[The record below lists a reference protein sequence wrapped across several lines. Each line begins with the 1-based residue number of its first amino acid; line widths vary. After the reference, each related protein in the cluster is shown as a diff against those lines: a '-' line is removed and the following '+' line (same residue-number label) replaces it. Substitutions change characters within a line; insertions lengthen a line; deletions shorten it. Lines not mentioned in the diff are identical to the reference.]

1 MTAVAV
7 TGIGVVSAFGHGV
20 EPFWR
25 GLTAGACGL
34 RPIRRFEVPPGVA
47 LGGEVPPLERR
58 EVVLSAIGRRIDW
71 VSLMALA
78 ACRLALADAGL
89 GPGALEPARTG
100 LGLGSAW
107 GNLQETAAFLDRL
120 FARGQGNPLLFPN
133 LVFNAPLSYASI
145 ELGITG
151 PTAML
156 SAGEASGEAA
166 LAWGAEQVAEGAV
179 DVCLAG
185 GADELGAVLHQVLRE
200 GRLLARAAPRPLDPA
215 ADGACPGEGAA
226 VLVLEP
232 LARARARGGRIHAR
246 LVAAPGFA
254 VPAPVHGWA
263 RDPVPLAARWML
275 KPGATYGYN
284 ISNGGD
290 SLWMFRMQKDGRFAY
305 KKVADTGKGCLP
317 GDLRQS
323 PDDRFLYVS
332 CLGGSEVQAWDI
344 GDPEK
349 PKLHDTVGGIVQAN
363 MMHVTYD
370 GRRLYFT
377 NSAISSL
384 DYSPRYA
391 LRLIQIGPDGRLKL
405 DPTFVIDFSK
415 APDGPA
421 RPHDMLLN

>member
-34 RPIRRFEVPPGVA
+34 RPIRRFEVPAGVA

-58 EVVLSAIGRRIDW
+58 ELVLTAIGRRIDW
-71 VSLMALA
+71 LSLMALA
-78 ACRLALADAGL
+78 ACRLALVDAGL
-89 GPGALEPARTG
+89 APGTLAPARTG
-100 LGLGSAW
+100 LG
-107 GNLQETAAFLDRL
+107 

-263 RDPVPLAARWML
+263 RDPVPLAEGL
-275 KPGATYGYN
+275 
-284 ISNGGD
+284 
-290 SLWMFRMQKDGRFAY
+290 
-305 KKVADTGKGCLP
+305 ADTLSDADVVFATASG
-317 GDLRQS
+317 R
-323 PDDRFLYVS
+323 
-332 CLGGSEVQAWDI
+332 
-344 GDPEK
+344 PE
-349 PKLHDTVGGIVQAN
+349 LDALEAAALARAL
-363 MMHVTYD
+363 D
-370 GRRLYFT
+370 GRRAAVTAVRGALGDFGAAGGLAAAAAALAVST
-377 NSAISSL
+377 GVVPPTVGLVPPARAGL
-384 DYSPRYA
+384 DVVTGAARPGRVRVA
-391 LRLIQIGPDGRLKL
+391 AVDGLARGGLCRPLRLEA
-405 DPTFVIDFSK
+405 V
-415 APDGPA
+415 
-421 RPHDMLLN
+421 

>member
-1 MTAVAV
+1 MTDVAV
-7 TGIGVVSAFGHGV
+7 TGIGVVSPFGHGV

-25 GLTAGACGL
+25 GLVAGTCGL
-34 RPIRRFEVPPGVA
+34 RPIRRFEVPRGVA
-47 LGGEVPPLERR
+47 LGGEVPPLEPR
-58 EVVLSAIGRRIDW
+58 ELVTTAIGRRIDW
-71 VSLMALA
+71 VSLMLLA

-89 GPGALEPARTG
+89 AALEPARTG

-107 GNLQETAAFLDRL
+107 GNLQETGAFLDRL
-120 FARGQGNPLLFPN
+120 FTRGGGNPLLFPN

-232 LARARARGGRIHAR
+232 LTRARARGARIHAR
-246 LVAAPGFA
+246 LVAVPGFT

-263 RDPVPLAARWML
+263 RDPVPLAEGLARTVSD
-275 KPGATYGYN
+275 ADVVFAAA
-284 ISNGGD
+284 S
-290 SLWMFRMQKDGRFAY
+290 GRPELDALE
-305 KKVADTGKGCLP
+305 AAALA
-317 GDLRQS
+317 RA
-323 PDDRFLYVS
+323 
-332 CLGGSEVQAWDI
+332 LGGRRVTVTAVRGAL
-344 GDPEK
+344 GDFGAAGALAAAAAALAVSTGLVP
-349 PKLHDTVGGIVQAN
+349 PTCGLVLSARAGLDVVTGAARPRAVRVAAVDGLARGGLC
-363 MMHVTYD
+363 
-370 GRRLYFT
+370 R
-377 NSAISSL
+377 
-384 DYSPRYA
+384 P
-391 LRLIQIGPDGRLKL
+391 LRLEA
-405 DPTFVIDFSK
+405 V
-415 APDGPA
+415 
-421 RPHDMLLN
+421 

>member
-20 EPFWR
+20 DPFWR
-25 GLTAGACGL
+25 GLVAGASGL

-47 LGGEVPPLERR
+47 LGGEVPPLERQELVR
-58 EVVLSAIGRRIDW
+58 TAIGRRIDW
-71 VSLMALA
+71 LSLMALA

-89 GPGALEPARTG
+89 APGTLVPARTA

-156 SAGEASGEAA
+156 SAGEVSGEAA

-200 GRLLARAAPRPLDPA
+200 GRLLARATPRPLDPA
-215 ADGACPGEGAA
+215 ADGTCPGEGAA

-232 LARARARGGRIHAR
+232 LARARGRGARIHAR
-246 LVAAPGFA
+246 LTAAPGFA
-254 VPAPVHGWA
+254 VRAPVHGWA
-263 RDPVPLAARWML
+263 RDPVPLAEGLAGRL
-275 KPGATYGYN
+275 
-284 ISNGGD
+284 GD
-290 SLWMFRMQKDGRFAY
+290 ADAVFAAASGRPQLDA
-305 KKVADTGKGCLP
+305 VEAAALV
-317 GDLRQS
+317 RA
-323 PDDRFLYVS
+323 
-332 CLGGSEVQAWDI
+332 LGGRHVAVTAVRGALGEFGAAGALAAAAAALAVSTGVVPPTLGLVPPARAGLDVVT
-344 GDPEK
+344 GAARRGRVRVAA
-349 PKLHDTVGGIVQAN
+349 VGGLARGGLCRV
-363 MMHVTYD
+363 
-370 GRRLYFT
+370 
-377 NSAISSL
+377 
-384 DYSPRYA
+384 
-391 LRLIQIGPDGRLKL
+391 LRLE
-405 DPTFVIDFSK
+405 
-415 APDGPA
+415 AP
-421 RPHDMLLN
+421 

>member
-47 LGGEVPPLERR
+47 LGGEVPPLERQGL
-58 EVVLSAIGRRIDW
+58 VLSAIGRRIDW
-71 VSLMALA
+71 LSLMALA

-89 GPGALEPARTG
+89 GTRAPGRTG
-100 LGLGSAW
+100 LGFGSAW
-107 GNLQETAAFLDRL
+107 GNLHETGVFLDRL

-156 SAGEASGEAA
+156 CAAEASGEAA
-166 LAWGAEQVAEGAV
+166 LAWGADQVAEGAV

-185 GADELGAVLHQVLRE
+185 GAEELGAVLHQALRE
-200 GRLLARAAPRPLDPA
+200 SGLLARAAPRPLDPA
-215 ADGACPGEGAA
+215 ADGVCPGEGAA

-246 LVAAPGFA
+246 LVAAPAFT

-263 RDPVPLAARWML
+263 LDPVPVAEGLADPLSDADVVFAAASGRPELDALEAAALARALDGRSVAVTAVRGALGDFGAAGALATAAAALAVSTGVVPPTVGIVPPARAGLDVVTGAARRDGL
-275 KPGATYGYN
+275 RSAVV
-284 ISNGGD
+284 NG
-290 SLWMFRMQKDGRFAY
+290 LAR
-305 KKVADTGKGCLP
+305 
-317 GDLRQS
+317 
-323 PDDRFLYVS
+323 
-332 CLGGSEVQAWDI
+332 
-344 GDPEK
+344 
-349 PKLHDTVGGIVQAN
+349 GGIC
-363 MMHVTYD
+363 
-370 GRRLYFT
+370 R
-377 NSAISSL
+377 
-384 DYSPRYA
+384 P
-391 LRLIQIGPDGRLKL
+391 LRLE
-405 DPTFVIDFSK
+405 
-415 APDGPA
+415 AA
-421 RPHDMLLN
+421 